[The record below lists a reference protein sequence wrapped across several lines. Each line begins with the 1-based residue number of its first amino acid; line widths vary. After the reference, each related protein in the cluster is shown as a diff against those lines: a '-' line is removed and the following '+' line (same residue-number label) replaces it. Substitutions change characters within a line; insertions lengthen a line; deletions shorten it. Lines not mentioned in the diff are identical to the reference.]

1 MPDTPTIPGA
11 APRTS
16 SRGATPSP
24 VNEHG
29 TRAGRTVRDVRSSMP
44 AVAWWVVCLCLAVM
58 FLYPLW
64 VMLSMALKDPIE
76 QGRIPPTF
84 FPHAP
89 GLANFTHLASVQGL
103 NVFGNLLNS
112 VAVTLASTV
121 ATVLVA
127 TLAGYALARARF
139 WGSNIVFFLILA
151 TFMIPFQAIITPL
164 FMVLKT
170 LHLNNSLV
178 GLTVVYVTFNLP
190 FGLFIMRNSFAAVP
204 GTLEEAA
211 QVDGCGIFSAL
222 RHILLPIVA
231 PGLVTTALL
240 TFFASWNEFFAALI
254 LITDQSKFTLPV
266 TLTLV
271 TSGQFGTINWGAL
284 QAGVALTIVPCIVIY
299 VLLQRYY
306 VSGMLNGALK

>member
-1 MPDTPTIPGA
+1 MPENALIRADALANTPVQPVA
-11 APRTS
+11 KS
-16 SRGATPSP
+16 SSIR
-24 VNEHG
+24 
-29 TRAGRTVRDVRSSMP
+29 RTVRDVRSSMP
-44 AVAWWVVCLCLAVM
+44 ALAWWVVCLCLAVA

-64 VMLSMALKDPIE
+64 VMLSMALKDPAE
-76 QGRIPPTF
+76 QGQIPPTF
-84 FPHAP
+84 FPHSP
-89 GLANFTHLASVQGL
+89 SLANFTHLAQVQGL
-103 NVFGNLLNS
+103 NVFGNLVNS
-112 VAVTLASTV
+112 VVVTLAATV

-127 TLAGYALARARF
+127 TLAGYALARAKF
-139 WGSNIVFFLILA
+139 WGSNLVFFIILA

-170 LHLNNSLV
+170 LQLNNSLV
-178 GLTVVYVTFNLP
+178 GLTLVYVTFNLP

-204 GTLEEAA
+204 SSLEEAA

-222 RHILLPIVA
+222 KNILLPIVA

-254 LITDQSKFTLPV
+254 LITDQAKFTLPV

-271 TSGQFGTINWGAL
+271 TSGQFGTVNWGAL
-284 QAGVALTIVPCIVIY
+284 QAGVALTIVPCIVVY
-299 VLLQRYY
+299 LLLQRYY

>member
-1 MPDTPTIPGA
+1 MADTATA
-11 APRTS
+11 TTARTAHRRS
-16 SRGATPSP
+16 A
-24 VNEHG
+24 
-29 TRAGRTVRDVRSSMP
+29 RAREEDRARSGFLREVRTSMP
-44 AVAWWVVCLCLAVM
+44 ALAWWVVCLCLAVA

-64 VMLSMALKDPIE
+64 VMLSMALKGPVE
-76 QGRIPPTF
+76 QSQVPPTL

-89 GLANFTHLASVQGL
+89 TLDNFTRLSSVQGL

-112 VAVTLASTV
+112 VMVTLA
-121 ATVLVA
+121 ATVLTVVVA

-139 WGSNIVFFLILA
+139 PGSNVVFFVALA

-170 LHLNNSLV
+170 LGLNNSLV
-178 GLTVVYVTFNLP
+178 GLTIVYVTFNLP

-211 QVDGCGIFSAL
+211 LVDGCGILTAL
-222 RHILLPIVA
+222 RHIMLPIVM
-231 PGLVTTALL
+231 PGVITTALL

-254 LITDQSKFTLPV
+254 LLTDQDKFTLPV

-271 TSGQFGTINWGAL
+271 TSGQFGTVNWGAL
-284 QAGVALTIVPCIVIY
+284 EAGVALTVLPCIVIY

>member
-1 MPDTPTIPGA
+1 MAEHTVSRVDARPP
-11 APRTS
+11 APLT
-16 SRGATPSP
+16 AP
-24 VNEHG
+24 EHPARDG
-29 TRAGRTVRDVRSSMP
+29 GWWRDVRTSMP
-44 AVAWWVVCLCLAVM
+44 ALAWWVVCLCLAVA

-64 VMLSMALKDPIE
+64 VMLAMALKDPAE

-89 GLANFTHLASVQGL
+89 SLDNFTHLASVQGL
-103 NVFGNLLNS
+103 NVFGNLWNS
-112 VAVTLASTV
+112 VLVTLAATV
-121 ATVLVA
+121 GTVLVA

-139 WGSNIVFFLILA
+139 WGSNLVFFVILA

-178 GLTVVYVTFNLP
+178 GLTIVYITFNLP
-190 FGLFIMRNSFAAVP
+190 FGLFIMRNAFAAVP
-204 GTLEEAA
+204 MTLEEAA
-211 QVDGCGIFSAL
+211 LVDGCGIFRAL
-222 RHILLPIVA
+222 RNILLPIVA

-254 LITDQSKFTLPV
+254 LITDQDKFTLPV

-271 TSGQFGTINWGAL
+271 TSGQFGTVNWGAL
-284 QAGVALTIVPCIVIY
+284 QAGVALTVVPCIVIY
-299 VLLQRYY
+299 LLLQRYY

>member
-1 MPDTPTIPGA
+1 MAETA
-11 APRTS
+11 L
-16 SRGATPSP
+16 
-24 VNEHG
+24 
-29 TRAGRTVRDVRSSMP
+29 TRADARRPDQARAAARKGSPARGTLHEVRSSMP
-44 AVAWWVVCLCLAVM
+44 ALAWWVICLCLAVA

-64 VMLSMALKDPIE
+64 VMVSMALKDQAE

-89 GLANFTHLASVQGL
+89 SLGNFTHLASVQGL
-103 NVFGNLLNS
+103 NVFGNLANS
-112 VAVTLASTV
+112 VVVTLAATV
-121 ATVLVA
+121 GTVLVA
-127 TLAGYALARARF
+127 TLAGYALARAKF
-139 WGSNIVFFLILA
+139 WGSNLVFFVILA

-170 LHLNNSLV
+170 LHLNNSLL
-178 GLTVVYVTFNLP
+178 GLTIVYITFNLP
-190 FGLFIMRNSFAAVP
+190 FGLFIMRNAFAAVP
-204 GTLEEAA
+204 STLEEAA

-222 RHILLPIVA
+222 RNILLPIVA

-271 TSGQFGTINWGAL
+271 TSGEFGTVNWGAL

-299 VLLQRYY
+299 LLLQRYY

>member
-1 MPDTPTIPGA
+1 MPEHTVVRSAAVPATPTQ
-11 APRTS
+11 S
-16 SRGATPSP
+16 SG
-24 VNEHG
+24 
-29 TRAGRTVRDVRSSMP
+29 RASRARSTLRDVRSSMP
-44 AVAWWVVCLCLAVM
+44 ALAWWVVCLCLAVA

-64 VMLSMALKDPIE
+64 VMLSMALKSPAE
-76 QGRIPPTF
+76 QGQIPPTF
-84 FPHAP
+84 FPHSP
-89 GLANFTHLASVQGL
+89 SFANFTRLASVQGL
-103 NVFGNLLNS
+103 NVFGNLANS
-112 VAVTLASTV
+112 VVVTLAATLG
-121 ATVLVA
+121 TVLVS
-127 TLAGYALARARF
+127 TLAGYALVRAKF
-139 WGSNIVFFLILA
+139 WGSGLVFFIILA

-178 GLTVVYVTFNLP
+178 GLTLVYITFNLP

-204 GTLEEAA
+204 STLEEAA
-211 QVDGCGIFSAL
+211 QVDGCGIFSTL
-222 RHILLPIVA
+222 KNIMLPIVA

-254 LITDQSKFTLPV
+254 LITDQTKFTLPV

-271 TSGQFGTINWGAL
+271 TSGQFGTVNWGAL

-299 VLLQRYY
+299 LLLQRYY